1 MPTYNQ
7 KPHPSGRVVS
17 VRLEESLI
25 SRLDG
30 LEARTNHSRAHHLRD
45 AIEAYLSRFEV
56 SQWENCP
63 DSELQKEFNQRFRMV
78 VARLLDDYAPGT
90 QPGIS
95 D

>member
-1 MPTYNQ
+1 MPAYNQ
-7 KPHPSGRVVS
+7 KPHPSGCVVS
-17 VRLEESLI
+17 VRLGESMI
-25 SRLDG
+25 KRLDG
-30 LEARTNHSRAHHLRD
+30 LEARTNHSRAHHFRE

-63 DSELQKEFNQRFRMV
+63 DSEPQKEFNQRFRMV
-78 VARLLDDYAPGT
+78 VARLLDDYAPRT